1 MLSLPDE
8 LPASPVAE
16 LRRQA
21 LLPVNQAAT
30 LKLAQAGVSV
40 ESGIQPV
47 FQLMEWAITNDKRKR
62 FEDIANELH
71 VLRTSP
77 NQPDA
82 LAYLF
87 AHAPGGLRAAARTIL
102 SRSPGSAARTL
113 LDLFDIR
120 IKSDPKKI

>member
-8 LPASPVAE
+8 LPASSVAE

-21 LLPVNQAAT
+21 LLPVNQAAA
-30 LKLAQAGVSV
+30 LKLIQAGVSV

-62 FEDIANELH
+62 FEDIAHELY

-77 NQPDA
+77 DQADA
-82 LAYLF
+82 LACLF
-87 AHAPGGLRAAARTIL
+87 ANAPGGVRAAARTIL
-102 SRSPGSAARTL
+102 RRSPGSAARTL
-113 LDLFDIR
+113 LDLFDIL